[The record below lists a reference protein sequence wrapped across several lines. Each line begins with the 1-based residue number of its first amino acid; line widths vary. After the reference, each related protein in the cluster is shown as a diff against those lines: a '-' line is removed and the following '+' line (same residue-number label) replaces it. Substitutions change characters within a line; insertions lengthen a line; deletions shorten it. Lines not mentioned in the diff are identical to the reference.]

1 MSNYSYID
9 KRNIKNSTFF
19 LDEKESHHIISV
31 LRLKEDSEI
40 ILTDGR
46 GTVYKAIIKDLNKR
60 SVSGNILS
68 QKKISDKKKY
78 KIHLALPLIKN
89 NRFKIALEKSIEL
102 GVNELTPI
110 KFDKSIKSSI
120 NNEKI
125 LAIIHSACKQSMRA
139 NFPKLNQLMTF
150 EQWYDPNAIN
160 IACVIDSQKSLYQQ
174 IDHIKDNFKNNKKIN
189 LMVGPEGDF
198 SDEEKNFI
206 NDKNFIKINLGGT
219 ILRTETAI
227 VSIISIINELMIN
240 NE

>member
-19 LDEKESHHIISV
+19 LDEKESHHVFSV
-31 LRLKEDSEI
+31 LRLKKDSEI
-40 ILTDGR
+40 ILTDGE
-46 GTVYKAIIKDLNKR
+46 GTVYKAIIKDLNKKI
-60 SVSGNILS
+60 VSGNILS
-68 QKKISDKKKY
+68 RKKFLDKKKY

-125 LAIIHSACKQSMRA
+125 LGIIHSACKQSMRA
-139 NFPKLNQLMTF
+139 NFPILNQLMTF
-150 EQWYDPNAIN
+150 EQWYDHNAIN
-160 IACVIDSQKSLYQQ
+160 IACVINSQKSLYQQ
-174 IDHIKDNFKNNKKIN
+174 IDFIKGNFKNNKDIN
-189 LMVGPEGDF
+189 LIVGPEGDF
-198 SDEEKNFI
+198 SDKEKNFI